1 MSGEERLPEGILY
14 QQEISRLREERDG
27 AIADLMELANEVAE
41 ADASYHVAVS
51 RRTLQL
57 KSEGMPATVIN
68 RIIDGDDAVAPFR
81 QQKIASELLNKATEK
96 LVAAKMQD
104 VSLVKA
110 QMGYDQGRVFN

>member
-1 MSGEERLPEGILY
+1 MDGPEGILY
-14 QQEISRLREERDG
+14 QQELLRLREERDG
-27 AIADLMELANEVAE
+27 AISSLMEMANEVAE

-57 KSEGMPATVIN
+57 REQGMPATVIN
-68 RIIDGDDAVAPFR
+68 RVIDGDDAVAPFR
-81 QQKIASELLNKATEK
+81 QQKIAAELLNKATEK

-110 QMGYDQGRVFN
+110 QMGFDQGRAFN